1 MNSTVS
7 NLRPHYSS
15 MPKIMAFAILD
26 GTSFWVKNAKKKHL
40 LAFTTLNKNALIQ
53 IKLNTTQF
61 TLIFC
66 IVICEND
73 LEQRV
78 VKQSKEM

>member
-1 MNSTVS
+1 MSYKNWEKINPKNWLAGGAHGKVRMN
-7 NLRPHYSS
+7 
-15 MPKIMAFAILD
+15 
-26 GTSFWVKNAKKKHL
+26 
-40 LAFTTLNKNALIQ
+40 NKNWVIQ
-53 IKLNTTQF
+53 IKLNTTQI

-78 VKQSKEM
+78 VKQLKEM